1 MSQDRPVRRLLR
13 NYDVIGDK
21 VPSAKPQGRRKGT
34 LSRPRWPCEGDGLS
48 APCDGTGVER
58 LVSRDHGNEREDL
71 ADEEALP
78 HVGAGAS
85 RSAIDKAAVSGNQVV
100 SPL

>member
-1 MSQDRPVRRLLR
+1 
-13 NYDVIGDK
+13 
-21 VPSAKPQGRRKGT
+21 
-34 LSRPRWPCEGDGLS
+34 
-48 APCDGTGVER
+48 VER

-100 SPL
+100 SPLRKGKEISGLWMGLDAWGGSPVRPGAKREDLGFGWPGGVYF